1 MIDDQ
6 PDFDEVD
13 DHDYHLKL
21 YHQDLRLLH
30 SCVEHALKTW
40 PGGDAR
46 EQEAMFVMRDILYK
60 GLLAVSYTHL
70 TLTTTPYV

>member
-1 MIDDQ
+1 MIDDH
-6 PDFDEVD
+6 PDFDEID

-30 SCVEHALKTW
+30 SCVEKSIQSW
-40 PGGDAR
+40 PGGDPR

-60 GLLAVSYTHL
+60 GLLEHQYHQLNVD
-70 TLTTTPYV
+70 VDKE